1 MTLIIFIF
9 GLCIGSFLNVCIC
22 RLIQDESIVF
32 PASRCPKC
40 KKKIK
45 WFDNIPVVSFL
56 LLKGKC
62 RDCFERI
69 SWQYPIVEILTGVIF
84 LSIFTKWGISRELIV
99 YSLFVPGLLV
109 IAFIDAKTTF
119 IPDVITIPGMIAGL
133 IIKLSFAFIDK
144 NFTNFFDAGS
154 GMILGLAVFGFI
166 VIASRGG
173 MGIGD
178 IKLAGLIGVFLG
190 LKSTFSMIWLSFIL
204 GGIAGIFLL
213 VSKIKGRKDA
223 IPFGP
228 YLVMGALISMFW
240 GENIFKWWLG
250 KP

>member
-1 MTLIIFIF
+1 MPLIVFIF
-9 GLCIGSFLNVCIC
+9 GLCIGSFLNVCIS
-22 RLIQDESIVF
+22 RLIHDESIVF
-32 PASRCPKC
+32 PASHCPKC
-40 KKKIK
+40 RKKIK
-45 WFDNIPVVSFL
+45 WYDNIPVVSFL

-62 RDCFERI
+62 RNCFERI
-69 SWQYPIVEILTGVIF
+69 SWQYPIVEILTAVIF
-84 LSIFTKWGISRELIV
+84 LCIFTKWGFSRELIV
-99 YSLFVPGLLV
+99 YNLFVSGLLV

-133 IIKLSFAFIDK
+133 ILKVIFAFIDK
-144 NFTNFFDAGS
+144 SFTNLFDAGS

-166 VIASRGG
+166 VIVSRGG

-190 LKSTFSMIWLSFIL
+190 LKNTFSTIWLSFIL
-204 GGIAGIFLL
+204 GGIVGIFLL
-213 VSKIKGRKDA
+213 VSKLKGRKDA

-240 GENIFKWWLG
+240 GENILNWWLG
-250 KP
+250 H

>member
-1 MTLIIFIF
+1 MGI
-9 GLCIGSFLNVCIC
+9 
-22 RLIQDESIVF
+22 
-32 PASRCPKC
+32 
-40 KKKIK
+40 
-45 WFDNIPVVSFL
+45 
-56 LLKGKC
+56 
-62 RDCFERI
+62 
-69 SWQYPIVEILTGVIF
+69 Y
-84 LSIFTKWGISRELIV
+84 TKWGLSRELIV
-99 YSLFVPGLLV
+99 YSFFTSGLLV

-133 IIKLSFAFIDK
+133 ILQFSFAFIDK
-144 NFTNFFDAGS
+144 NFANLFDAGL
-154 GMILGLAVFGFI
+154 GMALGFAVFGFI

-190 LKSTFSMIWLSFIL
+190 LKSTFLTIWMSFIF

-228 YLVMGALISMFW
+228 YLVMGALASMFW
-240 GENIFKWWLG
+240 GEKILKWWLG
-250 KP
+250 